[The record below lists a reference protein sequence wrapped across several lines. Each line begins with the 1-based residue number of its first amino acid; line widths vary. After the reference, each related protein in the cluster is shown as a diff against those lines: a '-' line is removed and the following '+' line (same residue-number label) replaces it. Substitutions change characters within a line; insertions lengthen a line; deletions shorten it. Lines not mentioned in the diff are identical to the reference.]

1 MDPEAT
7 QPEKPLIQGTS
18 SIQQFPS
25 SAASQPPDVWS
36 EPSSAANP
44 PPQQPFFVPGPPV
57 SQQVTEPMVNDP
69 PAAVEDQPYYPQQ
82 PVWKDNYQEVSEVSW
97 NDNHQEPS
105 WNGSRQEPS
114 WNGSYQEPSWNDS
127 HQEPSWNDSHQEPPW
142 NDSGQSSWS
151 EGVRNEEP
159 KKVEPPPP
167 KGIKWQY
174 DWLCDTILYNIGLY
188 KIYDR
193 FFILL

>member
-18 SIQQFPS
+18 SMQQFPS
-25 SAASQPPDVWS
+25 STASQPPDVWS

-114 WNGSYQEPSWNDS
+114 WNGSHQEPSWNDS
-127 HQEPSWNDSHQEPPW
+127 HQEPSWNDSHQEPSW

-167 KGIKWQY
+167 KGIK
-174 DWLCDTILYNIGLY
+174 
-188 KIYDR
+188 
-193 FFILL
+193 